1 MLKNKND
8 RLKPKP
14 IERKESPI
22 NSKENYRLN
31 DEQKAQI
38 KHAFDEFKELQKS
51 LDDHPE
57 AKAMMGYLSDLLGD
71 KGDFKVNESLNKTGA
86 ETIHRDKLT
95 RITEETRNY
104 SDMAMEKAPSV
115 NRIQNMW
122 LYQENQKKNPFV
134 RTDYDFESTSTAINF
149 LFSLDGVGFKAE
161 LKYIPYGIQMG
172 SYTGARKDKITPGI
186 RLFGGQKIKPEKDNE
201 DNNDDNKVIKEVI
214 FPSEVEASEENPT
227 TAKQYLNPNNPFLDN
242 NAIRDWFKEYME
254 ISEEDEKRVYFLNEV
269 LK

>member
-38 KHAFDEFKELQKS
+38 KHAVDEFKELQKS

-57 AKAMMGYLSDLLGD
+57 ARAMMGYLSDLLGD
-71 KGDFKVNESLNKTGA
+71 KGDFKVNESFNKTGA
-86 ETIHRDKLT
+86 EAIHGDKLT
-95 RITEETRNY
+95 KVGENARNY
-104 SDMAMEKAPSV
+104 SDMIMENESSV
-115 NRIQNMW
+115 NKIQNMW
-122 LYQENQKKNPFV
+122 LYQENQKKNLFV

-149 LFSLDGVGFKAE
+149 LFSLDGVGFKSE

-172 SYTGARKDKITPGI
+172 SYTGARKDKTAPGI
-186 RLFGGQKIKPEKDNE
+186 RLFGGHKIKAEKDNE
-201 DNNDDNKVIKEVI
+201 DNNDNKVIKEVI
-214 FPSEVEASEENPT
+214 LPSNVEASEENPT
-227 TAKQYLNPNNPFLDN
+227 TAKQYLNPNNPFLAN

>member
-38 KHAFDEFKELQKS
+38 KNAVDELKELQKS

-71 KGDFKVNESLNKTGA
+71 KGDFKVNESFNKTGV
-86 ETIHRDKLT
+86 ETDHRDKLRMT
-95 RITEETRNY
+95 SEEARNY
-104 SDMAMEKAPSV
+104 SNIGMEKGPSV
-115 NRIQNMW
+115 NRIQNM
-122 LYQENQKKNPFV
+122 LIYQKNQEKNPFV

-149 LFSLDGVGFKAE
+149 LFSLDGAGFKSE
-161 LKYIPYGIQMG
+161 LKYIPYGSQM
-172 SYTGARKDKITPGI
+172 SFHTEARKDKTAQGI
-186 RLFGGQKIKPEKDNE
+186 RLFGGQRIKPEEDNE
-201 DNNDDNKVIKEVI
+201 DNNENKVITEVI
-214 FPSEVEASEENPT
+214 FPSKVEASEENPT
-227 TAKQYLNPNNPFLDN
+227 TAKQYLHPKNPFLAN
-242 NAIRDWFKEYME
+242 NAIRDWFKEYMK
-254 ISEEDEKRVYFLNEV
+254 ISEEDEERISFLNEV